1 MMPLS
6 LPSPDHPNPAI
17 KLFPLTVI
25 RRAGISF
32 SVLDALAWDGAAAE
46 TDLEKRAQSAAACR
60 KNLLQALDQ
69 ELRRLPAGSLRL
81 AIYNVRKAVYQGK
94 TPRIPLNLLPQTLQD
109 AADQWRAALD
119 SLRAQK
125 NAVES
130 AYHASLSSAFHQ
142 LQTLAEDP
150 DIQAALL
157 YASHDLLTQL
167 PVLQK
172 KTPEAWRK
180 KEKQTAL
187 ALARYVARAA
197 SKTTPFSRFG
207 MVGLQQ
213 AHASETDFPDH
224 KRAVSPNVG
233 LLPAI
238 YALLL
243 QQPVFFRSLRVQLN
257 ACITRNSSPYTW
269 LYYNGAEEGFQQSA
283 GTPTL
288 DALTGQLLESGR
300 SAAFGTV
307 SDYLQSI
314 TDADPAA
321 LETWLR
327 DLTDTGLLEWALP
340 ENGLSASWAGNLY
353 QYLGSLPAEPI
364 IVDTALLLQ
373 WLRTTARTLPY
384 LDARAGLQALQ
395 DAWSQ
400 VQAYFERHNGH
411 CPDIPL
417 ERLFYEEVAYSQP
430 ILVPE
435 ADLLDWA
442 CRLETLR
449 QSTAP
454 HTLPPLHR
462 AFQAYLQQMDA
473 PTPWLAAVRGFMDA
487 GLPEPHA
494 PVRAPAGRGKT
505 GALLQPFLENG
516 RWKAV
521 VNALYPGGGKML
533 ARWMHLFPA
542 SAQQTLREW
551 NAATEGL
558 AAFPFQ
564 DWHNANFQ
572 PAVCPE
578 GLATPGDRINRLG
591 AALLGNLLVAVQE
604 NSLRLTDGATGRPV
618 QLTDLGLEAPESR
631 PPAMQL
637 LWHSGVP
644 YRAARTLL
652 QPEQLSTVRTARGWR
667 YRPRVETAQFIL
679 ARAVWFLDPADYA
692 AWQDLSGFD
701 FFQTVRAA
709 LKENEI
715 PRRFFARFE
724 QEKPQYF
731 DFDSP
736 LLMLIFE
743 KAIRKAR
750 GALALTEMA
759 PVPEANRHAFEI
771 AFEWEADDV

>member
-1 MMPLS
+1 M
-6 LPSPDHPNPAI
+6 
-17 KLFPLTVI
+17 
-25 RRAGISF
+25 
-32 SVLDALAWDGAAAE
+32 AWEGTAAE
-46 TDLEKRAQSAAACR
+46 MEFEKRTQIAATCR
-60 KNLLQALDQ
+60 ESLLLALDQ
-69 ELRRLPAGSLRL
+69 ALLDLPAGSPRL
-81 AIYNVRKAVYQGK
+81 AIYNVRKSVYQGK
-94 TPRIPLNLLPQTLQD
+94 TPRVSLNLLPQPLQD
-109 AADQWRAALD
+109 AAEQWRAARANLD
-119 SLRAQK
+119 AQK
-125 NAVES
+125 NTLES
-130 AYHASLSSAFHQ
+130 AYHTALSAGFHQ
-142 LQTLAEDP
+142 LQSLAEDP

-157 YASHDLLTQL
+157 YASHDLLRQL
-167 PVLQK
+167 PALQK

-224 KRAVSPNVG
+224 KRAVSPNVA

-238 YALLL
+238 YDALL
-243 QQPVFFRSLRVQLN
+243 QQPVFFRALRVQLN
-257 ACITRNSSPYTW
+257 ACITRNPPPYTW
-269 LYYNGAEEGFQQSA
+269 LYYNGVEEGFQQSA

-288 DALTGQLLESGR
+288 NALVARLLELGR
-300 SAAFGTV
+300 SAPFETI

-314 TDADPAA
+314 TDADHAA
-321 LETWLR
+321 LETWLL
-327 DLTDTGLLEWALP
+327 DLTDTGFLEWVWP

-353 QYLGSLPAEPI
+353 QYLGTLPAEPI
-364 IVDTALLLQ
+364 VVDTALLLQ

-384 LDARAGLQALQ
+384 LDAPTGLQALQ
-395 DAWSQ
+395 DAWLQ
-400 VQAYFERHNGH
+400 VQAYFERYNGH

-417 ERLFYEEVAYSQP
+417 ERLFYEDVAYSQP
-430 ILVPE
+430 VIVPQ
-435 ADLLDWA
+435 AALLDWA
-442 CRLETLR
+442 RQLETLR

-454 HTLPPLHR
+454 QALPALHS
-462 AFQAYLQQMDA
+462 AFQAYLKTLDGS
-473 PTPWLAAVRGFMDA
+473 TPWLAAVRGFMDA
-487 GLPEPHA
+487 DLPEPD
-494 PVRAPAGRGKT
+494 APAYTKAGPGKT

-542 SAQQTLREW
+542 SAQQSLREW

-578 GLATPGDRINRLG
+578 ALAAPGERINRPG
-591 AALLGNLLVAVQE
+591 AALLGDLQVAVHE
-604 NSLRLTDGATGRPV
+604 NSLRLTDGATGRAV
-618 QLTDLGLEAPESR
+618 QLTDLGLEAPETR
-631 PPAMQL
+631 PPTMQL

-644 YRAARTLL
+644 FRAARTLL
-652 QPEQLSTVRTARGWR
+652 QPAQLNTVRTAQGWR

-679 ARAVWFLDPADYA
+679 ARAVWFLDQADYA
-692 AWQDLSGFD
+692 AWQDLSGFE
-701 FFQTVRAA
+701 FFRTVRAA
-709 LKENEI
+709 FKENGI

-736 LLMLIFE
+736 LLMLVFE

-759 PVPEANRHAFEI
+759 PVPEADLYAFEMAI
-771 AFEWEADDV
+771 EWDSALKMKNHLPTAAP

>member
-1 MMPLS
+1 MPLA
-6 LPSPDHPNPAI
+6 LPEPDNPNPAI
-17 KLFPLTVI
+17 NLFPLAVI

-32 SVLDALAWDGAAAE
+32 AALDSLAWEGTAAE
-46 TDLEKRAQSAAACR
+46 MEFEKRTQIAAACR
-60 KNLLQALDQ
+60 ESLLQALDQ
-69 ELRRLPAGSLRL
+69 ALLDLPAGSPRL

-94 TPRIPLNLLPQTLQD
+94 TPRVSLNLLPQPLKDT
-109 AADQWRAALD
+109 AEPWRAARVNLD
-119 SLRAQK
+119 AQK
-125 NAVES
+125 NTLKNVYHEALS
-130 AYHASLSSAFHQ
+130 AGFHQ
-142 LQTLAEDP
+142 MQSLAEDS

-157 YASHDLLTQL
+157 YASHDLLKQL
-167 PVLQK
+167 PALQK
-172 KTPEAWRK
+172 KPTETWRK

-187 ALARYVARAA
+187 TLARYVARAA

-213 AHASETDFPDH
+213 AHASETDFSDH
-224 KRAVSPNVG
+224 KRAVSPNVA

-238 YALLL
+238 YDALL
-243 QQPVFFRSLRVQLN
+243 QQPVFFRALRVQLN
-257 ACITRNSSPYTW
+257 ACITRNSNLYIW
-269 LYYNGAEEGFQQSA
+269 LYYNGTEEGFQQSA

-288 DALTGQLLESGR
+288 NALVRRLLELGR
-300 SAAFGTV
+300 SAPFETI
-307 SDYLQSI
+307 SDYLQSF
-314 TDADPAA
+314 TDANPAA
-321 LETWLR
+321 LETWLL
-327 DLTDTGLLEWALP
+327 DLTDTGFLEWVWP

-364 IVDTALLLQ
+364 VVDTALLLQ

-384 LDARAGLQALQ
+384 LDAPAGLQALK
-395 DAWSQ
+395 DAWLQ
-400 VQAYFERHNGH
+400 VQAYFERYKVP

-417 ERLFYEEVAYSQP
+417 ERLFYEDVAYSQP
-430 ILVPE
+430 VIVPE
-435 ADLLDWA
+435 TDLSAWA
-442 CRLETLR
+442 TQLENLR

-454 HTLPPLHR
+454 HPLPPLR
-462 AFQAYLQQMDA
+462 GAFIAYLKQFDE

-487 GLPEPHA
+487 GLPEPDA
-494 PVRAPAGRGKT
+494 PVRAPTDRGKT

-542 SAQQTLREW
+542 SAQQSLREW

-558 AAFPFQ
+558 AAYPFQ

-572 PAVCPE
+572 PAVCPAA
-578 GLATPGDRINRLG
+578 LAAPGERINRPG
-591 AALLGNLLVAVQE
+591 AALLGDLQVAVQD
-604 NSLRLTDGATGRPV
+604 NSLRLTDGATGRAV

-631 PPAMQL
+631 PPVMQL

-652 QPEQLSTVRTARGWR
+652 QPEQLNTTPTPQGWR
-667 YRPRVETAQFIL
+667 YRPRVETEQFIL
-679 ARAVWFLDPADYA
+679 ARAVWFLDSADYA
-692 AWQDLSGFD
+692 GWQHLSGFE
-701 FFQTVRAA
+701 FFQPVRTA
-709 LKENEI
+709 LKENGV

-736 LLMLIFE
+736 LLMLVFE

-750 GALALTEMA
+750 GTFALTEMA
-759 PVPEANRHAFEI
+759 PVPEANRYAVEI
-771 AFEWEADDV
+771 AIEWDSANA

>member
-1 MMPLS
+1 MPLS

-17 KLFPLTVI
+17 NLFPLAVI

-32 SVLDALAWDGAAAE
+32 SVLDSLVWEGAAAE
-46 TDLEKRAQSAAACR
+46 IELEKQTQAAAACR
-60 KNLLQALDQ
+60 ENLLQTLDQ
-69 ELRRLPAGSLRL
+69 ALRDLPAGSQRL
-81 AIYNVRKAVYQGK
+81 AIYNVRKAIYQGK
-94 TPRIPLNLLPQTLQD
+94 TPRTSLNLLPQTLQD
-109 AADQWRAALD
+109 TADQWRAALE
-119 SLRAQK
+119 SLHTQK
-125 NAVES
+125 NALEN
-130 AYHASLSSAFHQ
+130 AYQAALVSAFYQ

-157 YASHDLLTQL
+157 YASHDLLRQL
-167 PVLQK
+167 PALQK
-172 KTPEAWRK
+172 KPPKAWRK

-213 AHASETDFPDH
+213 AYASETDFPDH

-238 YALLL
+238 YELLL
-243 QQPVFFRSLRVQLN
+243 QQPVFFRSLRVRLN
-257 ACITRNSSPYTW
+257 ACITRKSSPYTW

-283 GTPTL
+283 GTPML
-288 DALTGQLLESGR
+288 DALTGRLLESGR
-300 SAAFGTV
+300 SAPFRTL
-307 SDYLQSI
+307 SDYLQSCS
-314 TDADPAA
+314 DADPAA
-321 LETWLR
+321 LETWLL
-327 DLTDTGLLEWALP
+327 DLTDTGFLEWEWP

-353 QYLGSLPAEPI
+353 QYLGSLSAEPI
-364 IVDTALLLQ
+364 VVDTALLLQ

-395 DAWSQ
+395 DAWLQ
-400 VQAYFERHNGH
+400 VQAYFEQHNGH

-417 ERLFYEEVAYSQP
+417 ERLFYEDVAYSQP
-430 ILVPE
+430 VIVPE

-442 CRLETLR
+442 RQLETLR

-454 HTLPPLHR
+454 HTLPPLHS
-462 AFQAYLQQMDA
+462 AFQAYLKQLDA

-487 GLPEPHA
+487 GLPEPDA
-494 PVRAPAGRGKT
+494 PVHTPAVPGKT

-542 SAQQTLREW
+542 SVQQSLREW
-551 NAATEGL
+551 NAATEVQ

-564 DWHNANFQ
+564 GWHNANFQ
-572 PAVCPE
+572 PAACPA
-578 GLATPGDRINRLG
+578 GLTAPGDRINRPG
-591 AALLGNLLVAVQE
+591 ATLLGNLLVAVRE
-604 NSLRLTDGATGRPV
+604 GSLRLTDGATGRTV
-618 QLTDLGLEAPESR
+618 QLTDLGLEAPETR

-637 LWHSGVP
+637 LWHCGVP

-692 AWQDLSGFD
+692 AWQTLSGFD

-709 LKENEI
+709 FKENGV

-724 QEKPQYF
+724 MEKPQYF
-731 DFDSP
+731 DCESP
-736 LLMLIFE
+736 LLMRVFE
-743 KAIRKAR
+743 KAIRKTR
-750 GALALTEMA
+750 GPLALTEMA

-771 AFEWEADDV
+771 AIEWDFSDT